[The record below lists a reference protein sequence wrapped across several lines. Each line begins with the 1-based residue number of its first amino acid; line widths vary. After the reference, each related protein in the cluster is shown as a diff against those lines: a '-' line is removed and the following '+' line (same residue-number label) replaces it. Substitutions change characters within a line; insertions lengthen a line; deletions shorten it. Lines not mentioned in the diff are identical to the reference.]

1 MKKHLLLPLLLIIIV
16 TTESVFPQTPNSSD
30 SVKSAYS
37 PQRVKL
43 LETTGGLLYAGSMTG
58 LYALWY
64 KDYPQSSFHLFNDNK
79 EWLQMDKVGHSVT
92 SYSISQVSYNACRWA
107 GISTRKSAWWGGATG
122 LGYLTVIEILDGF
135 SSKWGFSMGDMAANT
150 AGAFLFTGQQLLWGE
165 QRITMKYSWHNT
177 IEADYRPDLL
187 GKDNSERWLKNYNG
201 STFWL
206 SANIASFLPLET
218 KFPRWLNLSVGYG
231 AQGML
236 GGYQN
241 PIEYKYQPLPNLQR
255 QRQYYL
261 SFDIDLRKINTKYK
275 ALNTVIHTFN
285 ILKIPMPTIEF
296 NQGGK
301 VKGYWL
307 YF

>member
-1 MKKHLLLPLLLIIIV
+1 
-16 TTESVFPQTPNSSD
+16 
-30 SVKSAYS
+30 
-37 PQRVKL
+37 
-43 LETTGGLLYAGSMTG
+43 
-58 LYALWY
+58 
-64 KDYPQSSFHLFNDNK
+64 
-79 EWLQMDKVGHSVT
+79 
-92 SYSISQVSYNACRWA
+92 
-107 GISTRKSAWWGGATG
+107 
-122 LGYLTVIEILDGF
+122 
-135 SSKWGFSMGDMAANT
+135 
-150 AGAFLFTGQQLLWGE
+150 
-165 QRITMKYSWHNT
+165 MKYSWHNT